1 MFISWGLSLGE
12 KRCPRGWTLSYG
24 RCYIFVPTAMT
35 WPDAEKNCQSLG
47 GNLASV
53 HHDID
58 YQVVQ
63 NVIYIVKGTGP
74 AWIGGTNWRW
84 TDGTPFNFSNWGIG
98 QPDNYQGNENCLQI
112 STEGKSPKC
121 RRFWDDLNCQTPL
134 PFVCAKK
141 V

>member
-1 MFISWGLSLGE
+1 MKTLILAALLCALLALDTAQGQN
-12 KRCPRGWTLSYG
+12 RCPRGWTLSYG
-24 RCYIFVPTAMT
+24 RCFIFVPRAMT

-74 AWIGGTNWRW
+74 AWIGGTNAQQVNYS
-84 TDGTPFNFSNWGIG
+84 PVQSN
-98 QPDNYQGNENCLQI
+98 
-112 STEGKSPKC
+112 
-121 RRFWDDLNCQTPL
+121 R
-134 PFVCAKK
+134 
-141 V
+141 